1 MSIEAGGFDARLI
14 GGGTTRSWRLPA
26 VSWPFVVTALLFL
39 ALNFQMVSFKGQ
51 LAPPDERLGPAL
63 KAYHAL
69 FVALGAL
76 LLVRGRMVRWRPEM
90 VAYFVVIGITTL
102 VAALR
107 FGPQTVTVNTAFAAY
122 AATIGATVGLLAGAT
137 TALVALRWVSVFVL
151 AAVLAKA
158 VLFLPQI
165 LAFLAAPW
173 GHPMIP
179 TFYGGGPNLEA
190 TWVAMAGVFL
200 IGSRAFIP
208 YLAGSAAISV
218 AYASRVGLII
228 VALVLMASMVG
239 TLLRGHSA
247 GASRRWIL
255 PVVLCVIT
263 VAGVA
268 AARGVTGADY
278 IVRRFQSI
286 GEDPGSTGRLTLWTG
301 GVRVFSDHP
310 FGVGIGNAIPFA
322 ERAISA
328 GITEDNLHNQYLQHL
343 VETGVQGFVVYL
355 LLVGVT
361 WRRMFASRL
370 HDPMLLY
377 VGIYFLLAALQFRGG
392 EALAWFIL
400 GLQSGCSSVA
410 RTAEA
415 AA

>member
-14 GGGTTRSWRLPA
+14 DSGMTRSWRLPA
-26 VSWPFVVTALLFL
+26 VSGPCMLTAVLFL
-39 ALNFQMVSFKGQ
+39 ALNFQMVSLKGQ
-51 LAPPDERLGPAL
+51 LAEPDAVVGPAL

-69 FVALGAL
+69 FVCSGVL
-76 LLVRGRMVRWRPEM
+76 LLARGRMVRWRPEM
-90 VAYFVVIGITTL
+90 VAYFVVVGITTL

-122 AATIGATVGLLAGAT
+122 AATIGATLGHLAGAT
-137 TALVALRWVSVFVL
+137 TALRALRWVSVFVL
-151 AAVLAKA
+151 LAVLAKA
-158 VLFLPQI
+158 ALFLPAI
-165 LAFLAAPW
+165 LAFLASPF
-173 GHPMIP
+173 GHPMLP

-190 TWVAMAGVFL
+190 TWVAMAGAFL

-208 YLAGSAAISV
+208 YMLGSAAISV

-228 VALVLMASMVG
+228 VALVVMASVVG
-239 TLLRGHSA
+239 TLLRGRSA
-247 GASRRWIL
+247 GAARRWLL
-255 PVVLCVIT
+255 PVALCAIT

-301 GVRVFSDHP
+301 GVRVFAEHP

-322 ERAISA
+322 ERALSA

-343 VETGVQGFVVYL
+343 VETGVQGLAVYL

-361 WRRMFASRL
+361 WRRMLASRL

-392 EALAWFIL
+392 EALAWFIF
-400 GLQSGCSSVA
+400 GLQSACSSFP
-410 RTAEA
+410 RTAEVA
-415 AA
+415 